1 MKEKVTEERI
11 GSIVRARLYQKLDKL
26 SKMLGRS
33 KSDLLKEGIWE
44 IINQKQQKNKKEVEQ
59 CSTF

>member
-1 MKEKVTEERI
+1 MREKVTEERI
-11 GSIVRARLYQKLDKL
+11 GSIVRIRLYQKLDKM

-44 IINQKQQKNKKEVEQ
+44 IINQKKQKNKKEVEQ